1 MCARSLGKQPR
12 TQRRLLRALQ
22 ASYLNTRYNPPAL
35 VGIIE
40 GVVIHRAWL
49 KKMKAKK
56 QI

>member
-22 ASYLNTRYNPPAL
+22 ASYLTTRYNPPAL

-40 GVVIHRAWL
+40 GVVIPRAWL
-49 KKMKAKK
+49 KKMKPKG
-56 QI
+56 